1 MNATRWQRADLIFQ
15 PAFFPKKGN
24 IPMPLKAM
32 LLHCRCED
40 SSCTCKTPDGEK
52 VKLSGMISAGKYR
65 DVSESTSS
73 SDARVALSPIQAAAQ
88 SEDHKALFRSVM
100 ASARIL
106 RLDID
111 LSKPIDINQ
120 LNAKLSKSSDITQR
134 MALKRSLSLMG
145 CL

>member
-1 MNATRWQRADLIFQ
+1 MSHR
-15 PAFFPKKGN
+15 
-24 IPMPLKAM
+24 AM
-32 LLHCRCED
+32 LLHCRCEGD
-40 SSCTCKTPDGEK
+40 ACTCKTPDGEK
-52 VKLSGMISAGKYR
+52 AKLSGMINAGKYR
-65 DVSESTSS
+65 DGSSTAS

-111 LSKPIDINQ
+111 LTRPIDINE
-120 LNAKLSKSSDITQR
+120 LNAKLSKSSDYAQR
-134 MALKRSLSLMG
+134 MALKRNLSLMG

>member
-1 MNATRWQRADLIFQ
+1 MSH
-15 PAFFPKKGN
+15 
-24 IPMPLKAM
+24 KAM

-40 SSCTCKTPDGEK
+40 SSCACKTPDGEK

-65 DVSESTSS
+65 DNSSSTAS

-88 SEDHKALFRSVM
+88 SEDHKTLFRSVM
-100 ASARIL
+100 ASARVL

-111 LSKPIDINQ
+111 LTEPIDINE
-120 LNAKLSKSSDITQR
+120 LNAKLSKSSDYAQR
-134 MALKRSLSLMG
+134 MALKRNLSLMG